1 MDKNTKQKIDS
12 KREVIKYSA
21 ERAYFGRLTGAG
33 LASAFHV
40 FKHTHD
46 WDRPVTSTN
55 VTVGY
60 IDGGV
65 ICRALWNE
73 MSYNPVRFGNVSPF
87 LCNGKNSIYRFCDH
101 PVSEDTPGYET
112 VEALRHKMIDFLT
125 LNGRKVGKWYDIVNT
140 DKNGNVLIS
149 LVDGYSDDNY
159 KVLTKLREMIRLI
172 TSQNLEDFKHKAYR
186 DQMIKVINKRHPNGV
201 RDDKFVA
208 YKENNTSDLPRPMTR
223 EEIEEER
230 LDRDIENA
238 QITEET
244 GKYRPVDQ
252 YEQAK
257 ADLARFA
264 ALRTQ
269 QNTK

>member
-21 ERAYFGRLTGAG
+21 ERAYFGKLTGAR

-46 WDRPVTSTN
+46 WDKPVTSTHVN
-55 VTVGY
+55 VGY

-73 MSYNPVRFGNVSPF
+73 MSYNPVRFGRVSPF
-87 LCNGKNSIYRFCDH
+87 LRNGKNNIYRFCDH
-101 PVSEDTPGYET
+101 PVSEDTPGYRT
-112 VEALRHKMIDFLT
+112 VEALRHKMMDFLT
-125 LNGRKVGKWYDIVNT
+125 LNGREVGKWYDIINT

-149 LVDGYSDDNY
+149 LVDGHSDDNY
-159 KVLTKLREMIRLI
+159 KVLTKLREMIRLV
-172 TSQNLEDFKHKAYR
+172 TSQNLKDFDRKAYH
-186 DQMIKVINKRHPNGV
+186 DEMIKVINKRHPNGV
-201 RDDKFVA
+201 RDNTMGTFV
-208 YKENNTSDLPRPMTR
+208 DLKSEYVPLSEMEP
-223 EEIEEER
+223 ESAEDR
-230 LDRDIENA
+230 LDRAEESA

-244 GKYRPVDQ
+244 GQYRPSSQ
-252 YEQAK
+252 FEQVK
-257 ADLARFA
+257 QDLEYFRTARIN
-264 ALRTQ
+264 